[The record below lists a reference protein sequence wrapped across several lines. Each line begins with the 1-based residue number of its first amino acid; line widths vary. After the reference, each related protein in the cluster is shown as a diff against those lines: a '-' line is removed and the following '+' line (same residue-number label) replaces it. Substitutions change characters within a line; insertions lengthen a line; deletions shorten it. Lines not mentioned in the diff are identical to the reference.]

1 MSESFSPRGLP
12 AAAERPVAVERA
24 LPSVEGRVCVC
35 RYQLAAIVAG
45 QGLLPSGSRQRER
58 LLLLAATALPPG
70 SAIEICYT
78 LGDRPGVPVLLEV
91 LGYAPAGSG
100 WAAKVAAEIETAL
113 RSNAS
118 PLLFRRV
125 DPGIAR
131 APALPCAAQLQRP
144 GLLIPLAAAGGSRPA
159 HLQLVGDPSSAV
171 DAPGFAGASIVV
183 PRPVPSQ
190 SIGFSIDDF
199 LNQLASHPDAVV
211 LSVMLEP
218 QRLAAHDL
226 RLLRDALARLTYGGA
241 LVHAERVELRTD
253 DEDRRL
259 ASAFLAHW
267 LDDGEGI
274 RLACEISST
283 APLPRAL
290 LQLAGSAIHGAAGG
304 QARTTGATLDL
315 RHWLPVSGQPNPLF
329 ASAALLTALGLPER
343 FPVPNIDLP
352 TEGRLLGRLAD
363 GREVR
368 QGRDAKAR
376 HAYLIG
382 QTGTGKSTLLC
393 NLLHADIVA
402 GHGVTLVDPHGDL
415 TEQVLGLVPD
425 ERLDDVVLIDP
436 GDGEAAVG
444 INFLELPADDRDL
457 AMGFVVNE
465 MIRIFERLYDMRVA
479 GGPMFESFMR
489 YTLLLLMEASPE
501 PPTLCD
507 VSRLFEEPAYRR
519 FLLARCSNPV
529 VTGFWQGQV
538 EKVTGDHRLENMAPY
553 ITSKLNQFT
562 GNPRL
567 RAIIG
572 QRQSTVDFGQFLD
585 EGRIVLINLAKGTLG
600 ELDCRLLGMLLVGK
614 LFLAALGRGR
624 QPIGQRRLHRVY
636 IDEFQNFVTDTLGT
650 MLSESRKYGIELTC
664 ANQTLGQLTDRST
677 DVDLANAVL
686 ANCSDLMAMRVG
698 VPDAMRLAD
707 WFVPAFTPRQL
718 AALPD
723 HHVAAR
729 LMSRGRPLPPFAFET
744 LPAPVPAPGRHER
757 VQAITE
763 CSRRLYARPRGA
775 GQTSA
780 TKRNDQHPARETPD
794 PALLREQRRALAARI
809 GMRGSPASN

>member
-1 MSESFSPRGLP
+1 MSEFFLPPGLSASQERP
-12 AAAERPVAVERA
+12 AAVEAAVPAAGPRA
-24 LPSVEGRVCVC
+24 CVC
-35 RYQLAAIVAG
+35 RYQLCGVVAG
-45 QGLLPSGSRQRER
+45 QGQLPSGGRQRER
-58 LLLLAATALPPG
+58 LLLLAATALPAG
-70 SAIEICYT
+70 SAIEIRYT

-91 LGYAPAGSG
+91 LGYAPAGGG
-100 WAAKVAAEIETAL
+100 WTAKVAAEIETAL
-113 RSNAS
+113 RSSAS

-125 DPGIAR
+125 DPGIAY
-131 APALPCAAQLQRP
+131 APALPHSVGLERP
-144 GLLIPLAAAGGSRPA
+144 GLLIPLAAAGGYRPA
-159 HLQLVGDPSSAV
+159 HLQLVGDPSSEG
-171 DAPGFAGASIVV
+171 DAPGVAAASIVV
-183 PRPVPSQ
+183 PRPVPNQ
-190 SIGFSIDDF
+190 SIGFSIDDL

-211 LSVMLEP
+211 LSVTLEP
-218 QRLAAHDL
+218 QRLAPHDL

-241 LVHAERVELRTD
+241 LVHADRVELRTD

-290 LQLAGSAIHGAAGG
+290 LQLAGSAILGAPGG
-304 QARTTGATLDL
+304 QARATVATLDL
-315 RHWLPVSGQPNPLF
+315 RHWLPASGQPNPLF
-329 ASAALLTALGLPER
+329 ASAGLLTAMGLPQR
-343 FPVPNIDLP
+343 FPVPNIALP
-352 TEGRLLGRLAD
+352 TEGRRLGRLAD

-368 QGRDAKAR
+368 QGRDTAAR

-415 TEQVLGLVPD
+415 TEQVLGLVPE
-425 ERLDDVVLIDP
+425 ERLEDVVLIDP
-436 GDGEAAVG
+436 ADSEAAVG
-444 INFLELPADDRDL
+444 INFLELPDDDREL
-457 AMGFVVNE
+457 AIGFVVNE
-465 MIRIFERLYDMRVA
+465 MIQIFERLYDMRVA

-489 YTLLLLMEASPE
+489 FSLLLLMEAAPE

-529 VTGFWQGQV
+529 VTGFWQGQA

-572 QRQSTVDFGQFLD
+572 QRQSTVDFGRFLD
-585 EGRIVLINLAKGTLG
+585 DGRIVLINLAKGTLG

-624 QPIGQRRLHRVY
+624 QPIGERRLHRVY

-650 MLSESRKYGIELTC
+650 MLSESRKYGVELTC
-664 ANQTLGQLTDRST
+664 ANQTLGQLTDRAA
-677 DVDLANAVL
+677 DVDLAGAVL

-707 WFVPAFTPRQL
+707 WFAPAVTPRQL

-729 LMSRGRPLPPFAFET
+729 LMSEGHPLPPFVFET
-744 LPAPVPAPGRHER
+744 LPAPVPALGGRER
-757 VQAITE
+757 VQAIIE
-763 CSRRLYARPRGA
+763 RSRRRYARSRAA
-775 GQTSA
+775 GPTSA
-780 TKRNDQHPARETPD
+780 TEGNDGQVAQETADPAR
-794 PALLREQRRALAARI
+794 LREQRRALAARI
-809 GMRGSPASN
+809 GMRGSPSSD